1 MFRSIFGFA
10 VLALVAW
17 LALKIVF
24 GLLGGLVGLA
34 MTVLMFA
41 AVGFVFYIL
50 LRMISPSTADKVR
63 EMIKRRPYD
72 AVDDFGGAADRG
84 VRREHGAVRD
94 ARGRQGRGQ
103 DRRDATSSHPAGRA
117 RPNTAAAAGFR
128 GGR

>member
-41 AVGFVFYIL
+41 AVGFVFYIV

-63 EMIKRRPYD
+63 EMIKGRPTE
-72 AVDDFGGAADRG
+72 F
-84 VRREHGAVRD
+84 
-94 ARGRQGRGQ
+94 
-103 DRRDATSSHPAGRA
+103 
-117 RPNTAAAAGFR
+117 
-128 GGR
+128 

>member
-10 VLALVAW
+10 VLALAAW

-41 AVGFVFYIL
+41 AVGFVFYIV

-63 EMIKRRPYD
+63 EMIKGRPT
-72 AVDDFGGAADRG
+72 
-84 VRREHGAVRD
+84 E
-94 ARGRQGRGQ
+94 
-103 DRRDATSSHPAGRA
+103 S
-117 RPNTAAAAGFR
+117 
-128 GGR
+128 

>member
-34 MTVLMFA
+34 MTLLMFA
-41 AVGFVFYIL
+41 AVGFVFYIV

-63 EMIKRRPYD
+63 EMIKGRPT
-72 AVDDFGGAADRG
+72 
-84 VRREHGAVRD
+84 E
-94 ARGRQGRGQ
+94 
-103 DRRDATSSHPAGRA
+103 S
-117 RPNTAAAAGFR
+117 
-128 GGR
+128 

>member
-41 AVGFVFYIL
+41 AVGFVFYIV

-63 EMIKRRPYD
+63 EMIKGRPT
-72 AVDDFGGAADRG
+72 
-84 VRREHGAVRD
+84 E
-94 ARGRQGRGQ
+94 
-103 DRRDATSSHPAGRA
+103 S
-117 RPNTAAAAGFR
+117 
-128 GGR
+128 